1 MANKRKNSISS
12 RLMRYFVCIVFFPI
26 AILSLIIYGTYKSG
40 IVSLAQNN
48 AKDSLE
54 LLEYNIEQQF
64 LQYDSLAYFI
74 SKDVQLQEISRYK
87 NVREFNQDHDV
98 QDTLRRLLQY
108 YQSTAYQVYRVVIS
122 YENGILFATDQK
134 TAVGHQPQNQSW
146 YQLCRQEQNSAHFL
160 NYAQNEPVYDGIET
174 ANSEHIIVCRS
185 IEDNN
190 GNFIGSISV
199 EMYSQVLE
207 KSTSNILSRNG
218 SYVYIV
224 NSNGKVVYSP
234 VLGKI
239 QEVSDKNY
247 YSVTIF
253 NPRTQWTIVGVVA
266 MDAYWRQLNLLTSV
280 LAITLLIIVLVMALI
295 SKKVGNSVVEPIKT
309 LQALMHQAEKGDL
322 SIRFHGE
329 APKEIQDLG
338 NSFNIMIENLDYSVK
353 QVRIE
358 QKAKRKAE
366 MEALQANI
374 KPHFLYNTLDTIHWM
389 AKAYHAADIV
399 ETVDALST
407 LFRIALSKGSEKIPI
422 YKEIQHVTS
431 YLQIQKI
438 RYEDMISYEISAAQD
453 CKELLVKKLILQP
466 LVENS
471 IYHGIKESGRK
482 GKIFVR
488 VWKDDNAVYLA
499 VEDDGMGMTQERLE
513 KVRESLNHFHPEE
526 GGAYGVVNVHQR
538 LILNYGAPYGL
549 YLESE
554 LGEGTTALI
563 CHPIL

>member
-1 MANKRKNSISS
+1 
-12 RLMRYFVCIVFFPI
+12 MRYFVCIVFFPI
-26 AILSLIIYGTYKSG
+26 AILSLVIYGTYKSG
-40 IVSLAQNN
+40 IVNLAQSN

-74 SKDVQLQEISRYK
+74 SKDVQLQEISRYE
-87 NVREFNQDHDV
+87 NAQEFNQD
-98 QDTLRRLLQY
+98 QDIQETLRQLLQY

-134 TAVGHQPQNQSW
+134 TAASHEPQNQSW
-146 YQLCRQEQNSAHFL
+146 YKLCRQEPGKSHFL
-160 NYAQNEPVYDGIET
+160 NYAQNEPIYDGIEA
-174 ANSEHIIVCRS
+174 ANSERIIVCRS
-185 IEDNN
+185 MEDHT
-190 GNFIGSISV
+190 GAFIGTVCV

-224 NSNGKVVYSP
+224 NSDGKVVYSP

-239 QEVSDKNY
+239 QEASDKNY
-247 YSVTIF
+247 YSVEIL

-266 MDAYWRQLNLLTSV
+266 MDAYLTQLNILTTV
-280 LAITLLIIVLVMALI
+280 LAITLLVIACVMALI
-295 SKKVGNSVVEPIKT
+295 SRKVGNSIVEPIQT

-322 SIRFHGE
+322 SIRFQEG

-338 NSFNIMIENLDYSVK
+338 NSFNVMIEKLDYNVK

-389 AKAYHAADIV
+389 AKGYHAADIV

-407 LFRIALSKGSEKIPI
+407 LFRIALSKGSENIPVH
-422 YKEIQHVTS
+422 KEIQHVTS

-438 RYEDMISYEISAAQD
+438 RYEDMISYEICVEQD
-453 CKELLVKKLILQP
+453 CEELLVKKLILQP

-471 IYHGIKESGRK
+471 IYHGIKESGKK
-482 GKIFVR
+482 GTIFIR
-488 VWKDDNAVYLA
+488 IWKDDSAIYLA

-513 KVRESLNHFHPEE
+513 KVRGSLTHFQPEE

-538 LILNYGAPYGL
+538 LILNYGPPYGL

-554 LGEGTTALI
+554 EGEGTTALI